1 MCICLILKGKQVYEY
16 KWNHVVFCR
25 IFNAWVLIK
34 IMTFY
39 SKEIAISADK
49 LPEICIIKKYKKK

>member
-1 MCICLILKGKQVYEY
+1 MSISEIKFF
-16 KWNHVVFCR
+16 FCR

-49 LPEICIIKKYKKK
+49 LPEICIIKKNIRKNTTVLKTFNIY